1 MQQLKKGNVKK
12 EWITSNIKSY
22 FLIFIHIV
30 ITYSYWCH
38 DDPRKKLSKSNARV
52 FLGSI
57 LFKDADQIRY
67 KSPSKKLGW
76 GSKSSAGSLDSRAKV

>member
-1 MQQLKKGNVKK
+1 MIR
-12 EWITSNIKSY
+12 E
-22 FLIFIHIV
+22 
-30 ITYSYWCH
+30 
-38 DDPRKKLSKSNARV
+38 KKLSKSNARV